1 MAQHV
6 VAVGDGVHDD
16 AEGVEVVQLVD
27 GLVLGLHLAEDGVDV
42 LDTAVDFAVDAH
54 AGKTRG
60 DLGLDAPHELIGL
73 FLVGVQIG
81 HDLVVGL
88 RLQIL
93 EGLVLQL
100 PLDLLHTEPVGQGRI
115 DLHGLQRLA
124 DLLGRRLVL
133 QRPGVVEPVGDL
145 DENDADVLAHGHEH
159 FPQILHL
166 LLLGGGIL
174 HPGQFGDALH
184 QFGHRAAEPLGDVVK
199 GGVGVLDAVVKQRAH
214 HRVGVQAD
222 FRDDLG
228 HGQGVDDVG
237 RAVLAL
243 LAGVL
248 LLGVLIRRV
257 NFLNV
262 HIRRITPDGYH
273 HSRIV
278 FLYGFHS
285 QSPAFFSFKRRRMR
299 LSSKS
304 TLRPWAVRVM
314 ERRWARCS
322 SAINPC
328 SANMSR
334 QSFIRIILAGTP
346 A

>member
-1 MAQHV
+1 M
-6 VAVGDGVHDD
+6 
-16 AEGVEVVQLVD
+16 
-27 GLVLGLHLAEDGVDV
+27 
-42 LDTAVDFAVDAH
+42 
-54 AGKTRG
+54 
-60 DLGLDAPHELIGL
+60 
-73 FLVGVQIG
+73 
-81 HDLVVGL
+81 
-88 RLQIL
+88 
-93 EGLVLQL
+93 
-100 PLDLLHTEPVGQGRI
+100 GQGRV

-184 QFGHRAAEPLGDVVK
+184 QLGHRAAEPLGDVVK
-199 GGVGVLDAVVKQRAH
+199 GGVGVLDAVVEQRAH

-222 FRDDLG
+222 LRDDLG

-328 SANMSR
+328 SANTSR